1 MDPLDPLENHH
12 NEELPP
18 LETRRRLLIV
28 QRIFFTVA
36 IALSIVS
43 GGGMLRAGLYH
54 VLDNR
59 AFAAA
64 AALPPTP
71 ATASAP
77 AKASHAGPLA
87 RLDIPRIGLS
97 VVVLEGTDAWTL
109 NRAVGHIHGTSYPG
123 TAGNIGIAGHRD
135 GYFKA
140 LREVHPQDEIL
151 LTSPDGSV
159 QRYFVDQARIVQPD
173 DVSVLAAGKRP
184 SITLVTCYPF
194 SYVGA
199 APKRYIL
206 TASRAPA
213 PNEGREG
220 PSS

>member
-1 MDPLDPLENHH
+1 
-12 NEELPP
+12 
-18 LETRRRLLIV
+18 V
-28 QRIFFTVA
+28 
-36 IALSIVS
+36 
-43 GGGMLRAGLYH
+43 
-54 VLDNR
+54 VLD
-59 AFAAA
+59 
-64 AALPPTP
+64 
-71 ATASAP
+71 
-77 AKASHAGPLA
+77 
-87 RLDIPRIGLS
+87 
-97 VVVLEGTDAWTL
+97 GTDAWTL
-109 NRAVGHIHGTSYPG
+109 NRAVGHIRGTSYPG
-123 TAGNIGIAGHRD
+123 TAGNVGIAGHRD

-159 QRYFVDQARIVQPD
+159 QRYFVDHARIVQPD
-173 DVSVLAAGKRP
+173 DVSVLADGKRP

-213 PNEGREG
+213 PNEAREG